1 MKLRHV
7 LLFLGLILGVVL
19 AVWAVMNYD
28 SLRSSYSRRREIPL
42 DWIEL

>member
-19 AVWAVMNYD
+19 AVWIVLNAD
-28 SLRSSYSRRREIPL
+28 SLRSSLGKKRETHQ
-42 DWIEL
+42 DWIEI